1 MRAGYSKKV
10 MDLFLN
16 PKNVGAMEDAD
27 VTAIAGSVA
36 CGDMIKL
43 YIKMDGERIKKITFE
58 SYGCAANIATSSM
71 ITEMVKGKSID
82 YALKITLKD
91 ELKELGGL
99 PKVKYHCAILAI
111 KALRIAIEKWNV
123 MNGKRKLDEG
133 FVKELLGAIL
143 DPYTGKNIMAAGII
157 KEIKIDGKEIKIY
170 VRLGDNKEFN
180 DEIVSGIEE
189 VFEKMDVEVKINA
202 V

>member
-157 KEIKIDGKEIKIY
+157 KNIEINGKEIKID
-170 VRLGDNKEFN
+170 VKLGDNKEFN

>member
-1 MRAGYSKKV
+1 MKAGYSKKV

-27 VTAIAGSVA
+27 ITAIAGSVA

-71 ITEMVKGKSID
+71 VTEMVKGKSID
-82 YALKITLKD
+82 YALKITLQD

-111 KALRIAIEKWNV
+111 KALRLAIEKWNV
-123 MNGKRKLDEG
+123 MNGKRKLDED

-143 DPYTGKNIMAAGII
+143 DPYTGKNITAAGII

>member
-1 MRAGYSKKV
+1 MRIGYSKKV
-10 MDLFLN
+10 MELFLN

-43 YIKMDGERIKKITFE
+43 YIKMDGEKIGKITFE

-71 ITEMVKGKSID
+71 VTEMVKGKSIE
-82 YALKITLKD
+82 YARKLTLHD

-111 KALRIAIEKWNV
+111 KALRLAIEKWNV
-123 MNGKRKLDEG
+123 MKGKRKLDEG

-157 KEIKIDGKEIKIY
+157 KDIKIDGKKIKID
-170 VRLGDNKEFN
+170 VKLGDNKEFN

>member
-1 MRAGYSKKV
+1 MKAGYSKKV
-10 MDLFLN
+10 MELFLN

-43 YIKMDGERIKKITFE
+43 YIKMDGDKIGKITFE
-58 SYGCAANIATSSM
+58 SYGCAASIATSSM

-82 YALKITLKD
+82 YASKISLQD

-111 KALRIAIEKWNV
+111 KALRMAIEKWNV
-123 MNGKRKLDEG
+123 MNGKRKLDED
-133 FVKELLGAIL
+133 FVRTLLGAIL
-143 DPYTGKNIMAAGII
+143 DPYTGKNIMAAGVVKGIEI
-157 KEIKIDGKEIKIY
+157 DGKKIKIDVK
-170 VRLGDNKEFN
+170 LGDNKEFN
-180 DEIVSGIEE
+180 EEIASGIEE